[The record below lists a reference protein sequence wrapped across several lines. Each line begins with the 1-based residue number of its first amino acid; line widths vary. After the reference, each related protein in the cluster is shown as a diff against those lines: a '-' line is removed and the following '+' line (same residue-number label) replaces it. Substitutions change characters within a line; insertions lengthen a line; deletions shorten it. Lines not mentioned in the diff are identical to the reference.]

1 MDQLFSPTCYMSVLA
16 SHRRKTVFPGV
27 VGHVPSMAPTPALD
41 AILNPILRVLVADP
55 LLCLWHDLAVR
66 RPGEILLDDG

>member
-1 MDQLFSPTCYMSVLA
+1 MDKLFSPTCYMSVLA
-16 SHRRKTVFPGV
+16 FHIRKTDFPGV

-41 AILNPILRVLVADP
+41 AILSPILRVLVADP

-66 RPGEILLDDG
+66 RPCDILLDDG

>member
-1 MDQLFSPTCYMSVLA
+1 MDQLFSPTCYMFVLA
-16 SHRRKTVFPGV
+16 FDIGKTAFPGV

-66 RPGEILLDDG
+66 RPCDILLDHG